1 MIEGRSTVRSRE
13 VGYAL
18 RMAMERAN
26 FSGKRLAEQLGWSES
41 RMSRVLTGRLETT
54 EVEVS
59 AILALVGV
67 TGDRR
72 DQLLRMTREQD
83 ALGWLPSEQSR
94 ALGEHQRKAARIS
107 DFHSAFVPNLLQTEN
122 YARAIVSRMVN
133 VPFDSIEEHVA
144 ARIAD
149 QVVFARERSPQC
161 AFYLHELALHLP
173 IGGYAVMS
181 EQLHHLLRMSV
192 RSYIKIRLIPAS
204 VGAHAGLAGSCTLME
219 FADFEPVVYLD
230 EEVGGHFLEEPEEIS
245 AYQRVFAGLAAI
257 ALDESTSKDVI
268 ASLAEDHYDV
278 LKEED
283 ELLADDD

>member
-72 DQLLRMTREQD
+72 EQLLRMTREQD

-122 YARAIVSRMVN
+122 YARSIVSRMVN

-192 RSYIKIRLIPAS
+192 RSYIKIRIIPAS

-219 FADFEPVVYLD
+219 FTDFEPVVYLD

-268 ASLAEDHYDV
+268 AGLAEDHYDV

>member
-1 MIEGRSTVRSRE
+1 MIDGRSTVRSRE

-26 FSGKRLAEQLGWSES
+26 FSGKRLADQLGWSES

-59 AILALVGV
+59 AVLALVGV
-67 TGDRR
+67 TGERR
-72 DQLLRMTREQD
+72 EQLLRMTREQD

-94 ALGEHQRKAARIS
+94 ALGEHQRKALRIS
-107 DFHSAFVPNLLQTEN
+107 DFHAAFIPYLLQTEE
-122 YARAIVSRMVN
+122 YARSIVSRMVN
-133 VPFDSIEEHVA
+133 VPFDSIEEQVS

-149 QVVFARERSPQC
+149 QVMFTRDRSPHC
-161 AFYLHELALHLP
+161 VFYIHELALHLP

-192 RSYIKIRLIPAS
+192 RSYVKIRIIPAS
-204 VGAHAGLAGSCTLME
+204 VGAHAALAGACTMME

-230 EEVGGHFLEEPEEIS
+230 EEVGGRFLEEPEEIA
-245 AYQRVFAGLAAI
+245 AYQRVFAGLSAI
-257 ALDESTSKDVI
+257 ALDETDSKDVI
-268 ASLAEDHYDV
+268 AVLAEEHYDV
-278 LKEED
+278 LKDSDEVLNED
-283 ELLADDD
+283 D